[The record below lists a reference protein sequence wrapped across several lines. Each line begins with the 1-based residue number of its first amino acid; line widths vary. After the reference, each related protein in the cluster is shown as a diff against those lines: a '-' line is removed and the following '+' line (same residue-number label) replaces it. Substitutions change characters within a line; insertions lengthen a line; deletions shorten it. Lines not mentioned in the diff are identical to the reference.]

1 MEPFMTITMAPINEI
16 KITNAFYF
24 LRAYFK
30 NINSSIAINGTL
42 KFIKI
47 DELMA
52 DVKFK
57 AYT

>member
-1 MEPFMTITMAPINEI
+1 MTITMAPINEI
-16 KITNAFYF
+16 KIPNAVF
-24 LRAYFK
+24 LLRGSFK
-30 NINSSIAINGTL
+30 NINARIAINGTL

>member
-16 KITNAFYF
+16 KIPNAVF
-24 LRAYFK
+24 LLRGSFK
-30 NINSSIAINGTL
+30 NINARIAINGTL